1 MVEVLSRRKLPLVLA
16 AGVLLLGL
24 LVLLSSIGRS
34 EAIATHKPADKVV
47 ASGSTVEV
55 VSPAEEVTIL
65 SGILR
70 SSAPSDLLLSVTSEC
85 AITTDVKTE
94 GNDDQMAEGVV
105 KVWVEIDGEAVGIN
119 NIPTSTT
126 SAEAQDDGKVVFCN
140 RSYRRK
146 TTLFDDED
154 ATIETFFRTREANAF
169 NWVALNV
176 GNGTHEVAVKA
187 TLTETATNKATADAA
202 VGNRTLVVEPAK
214 LANDAGV

>member
-1 MVEVLSRRKLPLVLA
+1 MVQVLSRRKLALVLV
-16 AGVLLLGL
+16 AGLLLLGL

-34 EAIATHKPADKVV
+34 EAVATHTPADKVV
-47 ASGSTVEV
+47 ASGSKVEV
-55 VSPAEEVTIL
+55 TEPGETVVLS

-70 SSAPSDLLLSVTSEC
+70 SSAPSDLLISVTAEC
-85 AITTDVKTE
+85 SIATDVKTE

-105 KVWVEIDGEAVGIN
+105 EVWTEIDGNRVGIN
-119 NIPTSTT
+119 SVPTSTT
-126 SAEAQDDGKVVFCN
+126 SAESQDDGEVVFCN
-140 RSYRRK
+140 RSFRRK

-154 ATIETFFRTREANAF
+154 ATIETFERTREASGF

-176 GNGTHEVAVKA
+176 GKGTHEVVVKA
-187 TLTETATNKATADAA
+187 RLTETATNKATADAA